1 MKTTGTEDKRLA
13 RRGLTEKIFVAAAVI
28 FMILLGCSVT
38 PASAEKLL
46 GHPFARV
53 ESGLVIGSAADGINQ
68 FLGIPYAAPPVGAL
82 RWTPPKPYGSF
93 AGHVLEATQFGNECA
108 QPGGIGSEDCLFL
121 NVYTPQSRS
130 AEHVRGHHRL
140 PVMVWIHGGG
150 LTRAGSNLFDPS
162 PLVKNGVIVVTI
174 NYRLGYLGFFA
185 HPAID
190 AEGHLNGNYG
200 LMDQQFALKWVRD
213 NIAGF
218 GGDPDRITIFGQSG
232 GGLSVYAHLASPLA
246 AGLFHRAIAQS
257 GSYVNFQDYFN
268 FIVPLTV
275 AETTGTLL
283 VPSGS
288 AIAESVGC
296 TDQTASCLRSAPT
309 SALVAT
315 EPRVYPFLDGV
326 LLTQT
331 LGAAFDNGQF
341 NRVPVISGTN
351 HDEWRYYVA
360 VQYDLSENPIL
371 DSSTYNAAVTELWG
385 PLGSALVSSVLS
397 LYPFAGYDSGGEALG
412 ASGTDGIFSCP
423 ARNAVRLLSRF
434 VPTYAYEFNDENAP
448 PAQSLFGGLL
458 TFPLGAY
465 HAAELQYLFS
475 GKPEDALFLFGIP
488 TVPPLSSAQQ
498 QLSAAMISYWTQF
511 AKTGN
516 PNWSGAPIWSPYD
529 ATFDQFQSLIP
540 PTPTVEANFDAA
552 HQCSRFWNTF

>member
-1 MKTTGTEDKRLA
+1 M
-13 RRGLTEKIFVAAAVI
+13 
-28 FMILLGCSVT
+28 
-38 PASAEKLL
+38 
-46 GHPFARV
+46 
-53 ESGLVIGSAADGINQ
+53 
-68 FLGIPYAAPPVGAL
+68 
-82 RWTPPKPYGSF
+82 
-93 AGHVLEATQFGNECA
+93 
-108 QPGGIGSEDCLFL
+108 
-121 NVYTPQSRS
+121 PQHRS
-130 AEHVRGHHRL
+130 AEHVLGHYRL
-140 PVMVWIHGGG
+140 PVMVWIHAGG
-150 LTRAGSNLFDPS
+150 LTRGGSNLYDPS

-185 HPAID
+185 HSAID

-232 GGLSVYAHLASPLA
+232 GGLSVYVHLASPLA
-246 AGLFHRAIAQS
+246 AGLFHRAIAES

-268 FIVPLTV
+268 SIVPLAV
-275 AETTGTLL
+275 AETTGTVF

-296 TDQTASCLRSAPT
+296 AEQTASCLRSVPT
-309 SALVAT
+309 SALVAI
-315 EPRVYPFLDGV
+315 EPRVYPFVDGV

-331 LGAAFDNGQF
+331 LGAAFANGQF

-360 VQYDLSENPIL
+360 VQYDLAENPIL
-371 DSSTYNAAVTELWG
+371 DPTAYDAAVTALWG
-385 PLGSALVSSVLS
+385 PLGPALVSSVLS
-397 LYPFAGYDSGGEALG
+397 LYPFASYPSGGEALG

-423 ARNAVRLLSRF
+423 ARNVVRSLSKF

-448 PAQSLFGGLL
+448 PPQSAFGGLL
-458 TFPLGAY
+458 TFPLGAF
-465 HAAELQYLFS
+465 HSAELQYLFS
-475 GKPEDALFLFGIP
+475 GKPEDALALFGLP
-488 TVPPLSSAQQ
+488 TVTPLSSAQQ
-498 QLSAAMISYWTQF
+498 QLSDAMISYWTQF

-516 PNWSGAPIWSPYD
+516 PNSPGAPVWSPYD
-529 ATFDQFQSLIP
+529 ALVDRFQSLVP